1 MSQREKRKP
10 QMEVARTLPT
20 SESDLVAAAIRGDA
34 AAFRS
39 IIQLHNRRLFRA
51 VRGIVR
57 ETDEAEDVV
66 QETWVRAYA
75 ALPQFRGDAALATW
89 LTRIALNEAMERRR
103 RGKHMTSFEG
113 LSDAEKEGGEVVPF
127 PLGRG
132 YGADPER
139 NAANAEIRRVLECA
153 IDELPVPFRTVFIMR
168 AVEQMSTEE
177 TASCLGVP
185 EETVKTRFHR
195 AKRRLRE
202 AVADRL
208 ETALVDTFPFA
219 GARCER
225 VAERVMKRLGLG
237 ITPPD

>member
-1 MSQREKRKP
+1 MEAALKP
-10 QMEVARTLPT
+10 PA
-20 SESDLVAAAIRGDA
+20 SESDLVAAARRGEP
-34 AAFRS
+34 AAFHS
-39 IIQLHNRRLFRA
+39 IIQRHNRRLFRV
-51 VRGIVR
+51 VRGIVHGA
-57 ETDEAEDVV
+57 DEAEDIV
-66 QETWVRAYA
+66 QETWMRAYA
-75 ALPQFRGDAALATW
+75 ALPQFRGESSLATW
-89 LTRIALNEAMERRR
+89 LTRIALNEAMERHR

-113 LSDAEKEGGEVVPF
+113 LSDTEKEGGEVVPF

-132 YGADPER
+132 NGADPER
-139 NAANAEIRRVLECA
+139 NAAQTEIRLVLERA
-153 IDELPVPFRTVFIMR
+153 VDELPAAFRTVFIMR

-202 AVADRL
+202 AVAEQL
-208 ETALVDTFPFA
+208 ETALADTFPFA

-225 VAERVMKRLGLG
+225 VTGRIMKRLGLG